1 MGKKTVI
8 FTKQQLHEILGT
20 NMTYLDNADSD
31 FKENGN
37 NEVYSGEKL
46 PSQNADPI
54 TTDKVAKM
62 RVVDYGPWVPGGRGD
77 ARFGNV
83 YQRGLYESNSD
94 LEGTSIE
101 MDPETAKKMTAAKG
115 SAGANAVKNGRVT
128 YTNATTIKSEMEKLK
143 AAGDEPST
151 KKYQAMGGDIFLD
164 KITKALNDKTAL
176 VQRDKENMRN
186 MGMQNVFQEPGGTKN
201 SGNGMAHTKK
211 VDGGTMTFL
220 Q

>member
-1 MGKKTVI
+1 MAKKTVI

-46 PSQNADPI
+46 PSQDADPF
-54 TTDKVAKM
+54 TTDKLAKM

-77 ARFGNV
+77 ARIGNV

-94 LEGTSIE
+94 LEGTFIE
-101 MDPETAKKMTAAKG
+101 MDPETSKKMTAAKG
-115 SAGANAVKNGRVT
+115 SAGANAVKNGRMT
-128 YTNATTIKSEMEKLK
+128 YTNATTIKTEMEKLK
-143 AAGDEPST
+143 AAGDEQSM
-151 KKYQAMGGDIFLD
+151 KKFQAMGGDIFLD
-164 KITKALNDKTAL
+164 KIRKALDNKTAL
-176 VQRDKENMRN
+176 VKRDKKNRAD
-186 MGMQNVFQEPGGTKN
+186 MGMKNVYQKPGGTKN

-211 VDGGTMTFL
+211 VDGGTMTYL